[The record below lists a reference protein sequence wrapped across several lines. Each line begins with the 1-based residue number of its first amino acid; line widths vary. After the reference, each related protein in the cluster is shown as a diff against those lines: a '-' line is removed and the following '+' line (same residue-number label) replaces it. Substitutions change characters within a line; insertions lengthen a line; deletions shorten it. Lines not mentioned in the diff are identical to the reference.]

1 MKEKQFDNKSESNF
15 QFINEFKEVELHTML
30 TY

>member
-1 MKEKQFDNKSESNF
+1 MKDKPFDNKSESH
-15 QFINEFKEVELHTML
+15 FINEFKEVELHTML